1 MFAFRKYAVYNV
13 HVPGKKEHD
22 RVSKIIENGGMIIME
37 FTYMGYRIEKP
48 DDSNEVFVYL
58 KTRKM
63 MHLLLSYTDLPERE
77 MIDDIKQTIRILD
90 M

>member
-1 MFAFRKYAVYNV
+1 
-13 HVPGKKEHD
+13 
-22 RVSKIIENGGMIIME
+22 ME

-48 DDSNEVFVYL
+48 DNANEVFVYL
-58 KTRKM
+58 KSREV

>member
-1 MFAFRKYAVYNV
+1 
-13 HVPGKKEHD
+13 
-22 RVSKIIENGGMIIME
+22 ME

-58 KTRKM
+58 KKRKV
-63 MHLLLSYTDLPERE
+63 MHLLLAYSDVPEKE
-77 MIDDIKQTIRILD
+77 MIYDIKQTMRILD

>member
-1 MFAFRKYAVYNV
+1 
-13 HVPGKKEHD
+13 
-22 RVSKIIENGGMIIME
+22 ME
-37 FTYMGYRIEKP
+37 FEYMGYRIEKP
-48 DDSNEVFVYL
+48 EHSNEVFVYL
-58 KTRKM
+58 KTREM